1 MVNSLSKT
9 ITNLLNSGTIT
20 YQILSQGPMI
30 AKECHEA
37 TSKGQDRNKLYN
49 E

>member
-30 AKECHEA
+30 AKECHKA
-37 TSKGQDRNKLYN
+37 TSKGQLDDRLYH